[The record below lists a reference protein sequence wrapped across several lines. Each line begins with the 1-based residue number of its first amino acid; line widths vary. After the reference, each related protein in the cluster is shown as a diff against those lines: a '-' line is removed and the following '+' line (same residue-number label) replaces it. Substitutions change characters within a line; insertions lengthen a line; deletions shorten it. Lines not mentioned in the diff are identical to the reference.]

1 MAWTFNTTV
10 WAAIALVLIA
20 AETVVPGAFLLWMG
34 IAAAVVWLLVLLF
47 PGLGVLAQVLLFAGL
62 SVVAV
67 LAYLKWGRRR
77 ERPSDRPLLNRRAEQ
92 LVGRVVVLDR
102 AIDGGEGR
110 VQIDDA
116 YWVVSGPEL
125 AAGTR
130 VRVVGSRGMVLEVRE
145 AP

>member
-125 AAGTR
+125 
-130 VRVVGSRGMVLEVRE
+130 
-145 AP
+145 

>member
-1 MAWTFNTTV
+1 MAWTVNTTV

-20 AETVVPGAFLLWMG
+20 AETFVPGAFLLWMG
-34 IAAAVVWLLVLLF
+34 IAAALVWLVVLVF
-47 PGLGVLAQVLLFAGL
+47 PGLGLLAQVVLFVAL

-92 LVGRVVVLDR
+92 HVGRVVALDR
-102 AIDGGEGR
+102 AISGGEGR
-110 VQIDDA
+110 VKIGDA

-125 AAGTR
+125 EAGTR
-130 VRVVGSRGMVLEVRE
+130 VRVVAANGMVLEVRPVE
-145 AP
+145 

>member
-1 MAWTFNTTV
+1 MAWTLNTTV

-20 AETVVPGAFLLWMG
+20 AETLMPGAFLLWMG
-34 IAAAVVWLLVLLF
+34 IAAAVVWLLVLMF
-47 PGLGVLAQVLLFAGL
+47 PGLGLLSQVLLFAGL

-102 AIDGGEGR
+102 AISGGQGR

-130 VRVVGSRGMVLEVRE
+130 VRVVGAQGMVLEVHE
-145 AP
+145 AT

>member
-1 MAWTFNTTV
+1 MAWTVNTTV

-20 AETVVPGAFLLWMG
+20 AETFVPGAFLLWMG
-34 IAAAVVWLLVLLF
+34 IAAALVWLVVLVF
-47 PGLGVLAQVLLFAGL
+47 PGLGLLAQVVLFVAL

-92 LVGRVVVLDR
+92 HVGRVVALDR
-102 AIDGGEGR
+102 AISGGEGR
-110 VQIDDA
+110 VKIGDA

-125 AAGTR
+125 EAGTR
-130 VRVVGSRGMVLEVRE
+130 VRVVAANGMVLEVLPVE
-145 AP
+145 

>member
-1 MAWTFNTTV
+1 MTWTLNTTV
-10 WAAIALVLIA
+10 WAALALVLIA
-20 AETVVPGAFLLWMG
+20 AETVIPGAFLLWMG
-34 IAAAVVWLLVLLF
+34 LAAAVVWLVVLLF
-47 PGLGVLAQVLLFAGL
+47 PGLGLLSQVLLFAGL

-67 LAYLKWGRRR
+67 LAYLKWGRQR

-92 LVGRVVVLDR
+92 LVGRVAILDR
-102 AIDGGEGR
+102 AISGGQGR

-130 VRVVGSRGMVLEVRE
+130 VRVVGSHGMVLEVLE
-145 AP
+145 AG

>member
-1 MAWTFNTTV
+1 MEWNTATIA

-20 AETVVPGAFLLWMG
+20 AETMVPGAFLLWMG

-47 PGLGVLAQVLLFAGL
+47 PGMSLLVQVVLLVGL

-92 LVGRVVVLDR
+92 HVGRVVVLDR
-102 AIDGGEGR
+102 AIVGGQGR
-110 VQIDDA
+110 VQIGDA
-116 YWVVSGPEL
+116 YWVVSGPE
-125 AAGTR
+125 ADAGTR
-130 VRVVGSRGMVLEVRE
+130 VRVVAANGMVLEVR
-145 AP
+145 PVD

>member
-1 MAWTFNTTV
+1 
-10 WAAIALVLIA
+10 
-20 AETVVPGAFLLWMG
+20 MG
-34 IAAAVVWLLVLLF
+34 LAAAVVWLVVLLF
-47 PGLGVLAQVLLFAGL
+47 PGLGLLSQVLLFAGL

-67 LAYLKWGRRR
+67 LAYLKWGRQR

-92 LVGRVVVLDR
+92 LVGRVAILDR
-102 AIDGGEGR
+102 AISGGQGR

-130 VRVVGSRGMVLEVRE
+130 VRVVGSHGMVLEVLE
-145 AP
+145 AG